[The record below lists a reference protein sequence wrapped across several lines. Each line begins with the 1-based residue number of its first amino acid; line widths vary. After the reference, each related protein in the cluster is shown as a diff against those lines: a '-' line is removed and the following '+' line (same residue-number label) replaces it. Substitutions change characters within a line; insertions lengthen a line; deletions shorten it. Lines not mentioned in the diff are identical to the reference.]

1 MPKKGWGSSILT
13 VGECGYHR
21 GSLKRAWMNAKQGSI
36 IRRPVCIEIGLGV
49 NYLGIIFKR
58 VIIRVTQQ
66 PFIQVTYRF
75 KYQSS
80 FVRALTWYIVHSYR
94 RNQLLNNQWPSPL
107 HFYEFAETLWSF
119 IIDNPDHSSASC
131 VKLVPK
137 WMIVFVSESI
147 HVTTKWQL
155 IVKKDWDEHEDVW
168 MMENWKFLCHVR
180 IEKC

>member
-1 MPKKGWGSSILT
+1 
-13 VGECGYHR
+13 
-21 GSLKRAWMNAKQGSI
+21 MNAKQGSI
-36 IRRPVCIEIGLGV
+36 IRRPVGIKIGLGV
-49 NYLGIIFKR
+49 NYLGIIVKR

-80 FVRALTWYIVHSYR
+80 FVRALTWYIAHSYR

-107 HFYEFAETLWSF
+107 HFCVFTFMNSLRLYGSF

-131 VKLVPK
+131 VILVPK
-137 WMIVFVSESI
+137 WMIIFVSESI

-168 MMENWKFLCHVR
+168 MMENWKFLCQDR
-180 IEKC
+180 KMLRKDEKTLILIFI